1 MVGLEKKGLE
11 VPVGGGSVFW
21 ESALHYSLMVTSRI
35 WGVSKY
41 ISIVRESVMGSN
53 QKVGKLVRPRRRSI
67 CQASLGTLL

>member
-35 WGVSKY
+35 CGYRYTSPLP
-41 ISIVRESVMGSN
+41 E
-53 QKVGKLVRPRRRSI
+53 KV
-67 CQASLGTLL
+67 